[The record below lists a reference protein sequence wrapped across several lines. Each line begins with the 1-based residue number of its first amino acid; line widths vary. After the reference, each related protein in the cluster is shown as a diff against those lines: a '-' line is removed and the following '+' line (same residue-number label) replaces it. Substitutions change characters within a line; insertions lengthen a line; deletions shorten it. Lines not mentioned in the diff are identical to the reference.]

1 MQVALYIGNKLLQ
14 CELLLAFVLWW
25 SLSPDGWFGSNSN
38 VWNVN
43 GSDNPGNL
51 NNNNVDNTNA
61 VRPSISH
68 SSGGNNV
75 IINVMVDVIFEKQ
88 VYFLRHSLKYLVFI
102 SSCLLVSITEK

>member
-1 MQVALYIGNKLLQ
+1 MTGLSCLCVWA
-14 CELLLAFVLWW
+14 
-25 SLSPDGWFGSNSN
+25 LSPNNWNGSNSN

-51 NNNNVDNTNA
+51 NNNNVDNSMA

-102 SSCLLVSITEK
+102 SSCPLVSITEK